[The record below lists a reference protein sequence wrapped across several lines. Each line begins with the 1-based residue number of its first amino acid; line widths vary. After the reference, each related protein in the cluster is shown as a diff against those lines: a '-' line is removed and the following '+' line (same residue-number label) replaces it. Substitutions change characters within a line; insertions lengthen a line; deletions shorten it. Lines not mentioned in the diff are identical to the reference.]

1 MLDNLER
8 NQRLRDDEHGPST
21 TVRLST
27 GLANTNPVATRG
39 SPLGSDVFV
48 SYWGRDLPSHI
59 AEKYQERVTDDH
71 ALDALLRWPVP
82 QIRLDS
88 VFADQEVEDVDI
100 WLRSAEGVVVAIQVK
115 RANKETRSKPA
126 GQIVLFKKIMEDWG
140 FDEQEAATLLG
151 LEAAS
156 DVRDI
161 YDGRK
166 PVVHRDA
173 NDRLRAIL
181 RIAADLD
188 ALYCDVRAIRD
199 WLNEPQK
206 DLGGATP
213 RSLLQEGSM
222 ENLLTVKYYVSHLS
236 GR

>member
-8 NQRLRDDEHGPST
+8 DQILHNGKYRST
-21 TVRLST
+21 TAARPST
-27 GLANTNPVATRG
+27 GLANTNPVATPG
-39 SPLGSDVFV
+39 SPLGWDMFA
-48 SYWGRDLPSHI
+48 SHYAGDSPKEI
-59 AEKYQERVTDDH
+59 LERL
-71 ALDALLRWPVP
+71 A
-82 QIRLDS
+82 DS
-88 VFADQEVEDVDI
+88 VFAVQEVEDVDI
-100 WLRSAEGVVVAIQVK
+100 WLRSAEGVVEIRVK
-115 RANKETRSKPA
+115 RANEKTKPKLP

-151 LEAAS
+151 LDAPS

-188 ALYCDVRAIRD
+188 ALYRDVRAIQD